1 MVTLLLQGVEKINE
15 GYDFAS
21 AGSQKKQMRSCICR
35 GSAYQ
40 QIQIMVTLLLQGVE
54 KINEGYDFASA
65 GSQKITNVILHLQRI
80 NISTNSNNGDFASA
94 GSRENK

>member
-1 MVTLLLQGVEKINE
+1 
-15 GYDFAS
+15 
-21 AGSQKKQMRSCICR
+21 MRPCFCS

-40 QIQIMVTLLLQGVE
+40 QIQIMVTLLTQGVE

-65 GSQKITNVILHLQRI
+65 GSQKIMNGKDLTSAGDQVPKTNATLLLQWVS
-80 NISTNSNNGDFASA
+80 ISTNSNNGDFAYV